1 VSQGQPQLMRKVT
14 RARLTSYARV
24 VRNRDALFFILDYIS
39 YINTTHFI
47 FVFVTFLEKYFL
59 FSISFSIRSS
69 LYQYR
74 NRTKQQDVAPTQPGY
89 NQHGFV
95 LRATV
100 VGMFSCHWIYLKNNM
115 NISIFKQGKNI
126 VNFKKVHLI
135 PLQ

>member
-1 VSQGQPQLMRKVT
+1 
-14 RARLTSYARV
+14 
-24 VRNRDALFFILDYIS
+24 VRNPDVRTRSQMQVEYLK
-39 YINTTHFI
+39 
-47 FVFVTFLEKYFL
+47 FLIHYKG
-59 FSISFSIRSS
+59 
-69 LYQYR
+69 
-74 NRTKQQDVAPTQPGY
+74 V
-89 NQHGFV
+89 V